1 MFIRIKEFILKYKL
15 AITASL
21 SFLIPFIMYLL
32 TLEHKVV
39 GGDTTWYALQLP
51 EMMVLVPTG
60 YPTFSLIGKLMSMV
74 PIGDLAYRLNLISA
88 IFGALTILFLFLA
101 VNKLTKN
108 EIISVAGSLSFA
120 FVLTF
125 WSLSVRLEFDTL
137 NSFFIAL
144 IIFAAFLFN
153 ESKLRRHLYFF
164 FLCLG
169 LSLTNHPIALF
180 VMPAFLLYII
190 IINPRVFKS
199 FKVISLCIL
208 FFILPLLLYLYIPIR
223 SLQGYGTANTL
234 KEFLYYITG
243 RTTTGK
249 TFGGSFGN
257 NSIQVVLQVFKDFIL
272 IIYKNFGII
281 LIAVAIIG
289 FVYLIKKNWKFA
301 ISSLFVPILSM
312 VIISQYLGW
321 SPQNYTID
329 SMIILTFYISF
340 GFLFIFDLFLLLLN
354 KLQKR
359 KNIFR
364 EKIFRQPTILII
376 VKENHNNEN
385 SFNKETM
392 PEKDF
397 KKSPLKRNQFL
408 KYLTTII
415 IFLFFISQPTLL
427 AITNYKKAD
436 LSKPEGIYLFWDKA
450 FKDMEKNSVVYV
462 FARSANIGAFI
473 NLYEQKSKGVKFITN
488 NDPEYT
494 INNMKENL
502 KNGKTIYFVGTD
514 TKLKQFFSMQ
524 QIGESYF
531 WPRYKENLVFYK
543 IIDEFNI
550 NIEYVIDSKIKKF
563 GDKFNLEYIVKNDS
577 NMDIK
582 ITSFELSLPNNIM
595 FLDVIDKGY
604 IKQGPG
610 LSKGKYI
617 WVSDSYIIK
626 PHSSI
631 NLIVEL
637 RGKSTGKSIIKFRLT
652 TQDIYFESNDL
663 EIEIT
668 N

>member
-1 MFIRIKEFILKYKL
+1 MFIRIKKFILKYKL

-21 SFLIPFIMYLL
+21 SFLIPLIMYLL

-39 GGDTTWYALQLP
+39 GGDTTWYAIQLP
-51 EMMVLVPTG
+51 EMQVMVPTG
-60 YPTFSLIGKLMSMV
+60 YPTFSLIGKLMSMIPV
-74 PIGDLAYRLNLISA
+74 GDLAYRLNLISA
-88 IFGALTILFLFLA
+88 IFGSLTVLFLFLA

-108 EIISVAGSLSFA
+108 EIISLAGSLSFA

-137 NSFFIAL
+137 NSFFITL
-144 IIFAAFLFN
+144 IIFTAFLFN
-153 ESKLRRHLYFF
+153 ESKLRRHLYFYF
-164 FLCLG
+164 FCLG

-190 IINPRVFKS
+190 IINPRIFKS
-199 FKVISLCIL
+199 FKVISLSIL
-208 FFILPLLLYLYIPIR
+208 FFILPLLLYAYIPIR

-281 LIAVAIIG
+281 FIIVAIVG
-289 FVYLIKKNWKFA
+289 FIYLIKKNWKFA

-312 VIISQYLGW
+312 AIVSQYLGW
-321 SPQNYTID
+321 SPENYTID
-329 SMIILTFYISF
+329 SMIIISFYISF
-340 GFLFIFDLFLLLLN
+340 GFLLIFDMFSLLFN
-354 KLQKR
+354 KLEKMKKTPREDISRQKSIMVEVST
-359 KNIFR
+359 KEIF
-364 EKIFRQPTILII
+364 P
-376 VKENHNNEN
+376 
-385 SFNKETM
+385 NKETKT
-392 PEKDF
+392 ETIKLIL
-397 KKSPLKRNQFL
+397 SRRNRFI
-408 KYLTTII
+408 KYLAITL
-415 IFLFFISQPTLL
+415 IFIFFISQPTLL
-427 AITNYKKAD
+427 AFTNYKKAD
-436 LSKPEGIYLFWDKA
+436 LSKPEGIYLFWDSA
-450 FKDMEKNSVVYV
+450 FKNIEKNSLVYI
-462 FARSANIGAFI
+462 FTRSANIGAFI
-473 NLYEQKSKGVKFITN
+473 NLYEQKSKGTKFITN

-502 KNGKTIYFVGTD
+502 KNGKTIYFIGTD
-514 TKLKQFFSMQ
+514 TKLKQYFFVQ
-524 QIGESYF
+524 QIGEGYF
-531 WPRYKENLVFYK
+531 WPRYKENLIFYK
-543 IIDEFNI
+543 IIAEFNF

-577 NMDIK
+577 DIDIK

-595 FLDVIDKGY
+595 FLNVVDKGY

-631 NLIVEL
+631 NLILEL

-652 TQDIYFESNDL
+652 TQGIYFESNDL

>member
-1 MFIRIKEFILKYKL
+1 MFIRIKKFILKNKL

-51 EMMVLVPTG
+51 QMQVLVPTG
-60 YPTFSLIGKLMSMV
+60 YPTFSLIGKLMSMI

-101 VNKLTKN
+101 INKLTKN
-108 EIISVAGSLSFA
+108 EIISLASSLSFA
-120 FVLTF
+120 FLLTF

-137 NSFFIAL
+137 NSFFIIL

-164 FLCLG
+164 FFCLG

-190 IINPRVFKS
+190 IINPKIFKS
-199 FKVISLCIL
+199 FKVISLSIL
-208 FFILPLLLYLYIPIR
+208 FLILPMILYIYIPIR

-234 KEFLYYITG
+234 EKFIYYITG

-257 NSIQVVLQVFKDFIL
+257 NSIQVVLKVFKDFIL

-281 LIAVAIIG
+281 LIIIAIIG

-312 VIISQYLGW
+312 AIVSQYLGQ

-329 SMIILTFYISF
+329 SMIIISFYISF
-340 GFLFIFDLFLLLLN
+340 GFLLIFDMFSLLFN
-354 KLQKR
+354 KLEKMKKTPGEDISRQKSIMVEVST
-359 KNIFR
+359 KEIF
-364 EKIFRQPTILII
+364 P
-376 VKENHNNEN
+376 
-385 SFNKETM
+385 NKEIKIEVLKLT
-392 PEKDF
+392 P
-397 KKSPLKRNQFL
+397 SKRNRFI
-408 KYLTTII
+408 KYLAITL

-427 AITNYKKAD
+427 AFSNYKKAD
-436 LSKPEGIYLFWDKA
+436 LSKPEGIYLFWDSVIKN
-450 FKDMEKNSVVYV
+450 MGKNSILYVYTS
-462 FARSANIGAFI
+462 SANIGAFI
-473 NLYEQKSKGVKFITN
+473 NLYEQNNKGIQFIQN
-488 NDPEYT
+488 KDPEYT

-502 KNGKTIYFVGTD
+502 ENGKTIYFIGTD
-514 TKLKQFFSMQ
+514 TKLKQFFNMQ
-524 QIGESYF
+524 QIGERYF
-531 WPRYKENLVFYK
+531 WPRYGENLALYK
-543 IIDEFNI
+543 ITGLLNL
-550 NIEYVIDSKIKKF
+550 NIEYTIDSKIQKF

-577 NMDIK
+577 DIDIK
-582 ITSFELSLPNNIM
+582 ITSLELGLPNNIM
-595 FLDVIDKGY
+595 FLNVVDKGY

-610 LSKGKYI
+610 VSRGKYM
-617 WVSDSYIIK
+617 WVSNSYIIK

-631 NLIVEL
+631 NLILEL

>member
-1 MFIRIKEFILKYKL
+1 MSIRIKKFILKYNL

-51 EMMVLVPTG
+51 QMQVLVPTG
-60 YPTFSLIGKLMSMV
+60 YPTFSLIGKLMSMI

-101 VNKLTKN
+101 INKLTKN
-108 EIISVAGSLSFA
+108 EIISLASSLSFA
-120 FVLTF
+120 FLLTF
-125 WSLSVRLEFDTL
+125 WSLSIRLEFDTL
-137 NSFFIAL
+137 NSFFIIL

-164 FLCLG
+164 FFCLG

-190 IINPRVFKS
+190 IINPKIFKS
-199 FKVISLCIL
+199 FKVISLSIL
-208 FFILPLLLYLYIPIR
+208 FLILPMILYIYIPIR

-234 KEFLYYITG
+234 EKFIYYITG

-257 NSIQVVLQVFKDFIL
+257 NSIQVVLKVFKDFIL

-281 LIAVAIIG
+281 LIIIAIIG

-312 VIISQYLGW
+312 AIVSQYLGQ

-329 SMIILTFYISF
+329 SMIIISFYISF
-340 GFLFIFDLFLLLLN
+340 GFLLIFDMFSLLFN
-354 KLQKR
+354 KLEKMKKTPGEDISRQKSIMVEVST
-359 KNIFR
+359 KEIF
-364 EKIFRQPTILII
+364 P
-376 VKENHNNEN
+376 
-385 SFNKETM
+385 NKEIKIEVLNLT
-392 PEKDF
+392 P
-397 KKSPLKRNQFL
+397 SKRNRFI
-408 KYLTTII
+408 KYLAITL

-427 AITNYKKAD
+427 AFSNYKKAD
-436 LSKPEGIYLFWDKA
+436 LSKPEGIYLFWDSVIKN
-450 FKDMEKNSVVYV
+450 MGKNSILYVYTS
-462 FARSANIGAFI
+462 SANIGAFI
-473 NLYEQKSKGVKFITN
+473 NLYEQNNKGIQFIQN
-488 NDPEYT
+488 KDPEYT

-502 KNGKTIYFVGTD
+502 ENGKTIYFIGTD
-514 TKLKQFFSMQ
+514 TKLKQFFNMQ

-531 WPRYKENLVFYK
+531 WPRYGENLALYK
-543 IIDEFNI
+543 ITGLLNLS
-550 NIEYVIDSKIKKF
+550 IEYTIDSKIQKF

-577 NMDIK
+577 DIDIK
-582 ITSFELSLPNNIM
+582 ITSLELGLPNNIM
-595 FLDVIDKGY
+595 FLNVVDKGY

-610 LSKGKYI
+610 VSRGKYM
-617 WVSDSYIIK
+617 WVSNSYIIK

-631 NLIVEL
+631 NLILEL